1 MKMPVVVVSV
11 SLTLAIVLVAGFLIA
26 TQVRGRADRDRDSG
40 PHALSGSGSHHLWKM
55 KNAPAAMNP
64 VPATEVMTAHWRPGH
79 ALTRAP
85 GPAPA
90 AERH

>member
-40 PHALSGSGSHHLWKM
+40 PHALSGSGTHHLWKM
-55 KNAPAAMNP
+55 KNAPAAMKANP
-64 VPATEVMTAHWRPGH
+64 SA
-79 ALTRAP
+79 
-85 GPAPA
+85 
-90 AERH
+90 